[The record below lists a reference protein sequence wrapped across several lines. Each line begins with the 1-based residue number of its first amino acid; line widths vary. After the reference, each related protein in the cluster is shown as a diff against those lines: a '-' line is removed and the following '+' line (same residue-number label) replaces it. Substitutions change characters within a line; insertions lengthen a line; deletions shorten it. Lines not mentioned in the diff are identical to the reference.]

1 MNNLI
6 KKIKINVEKTFKGK
20 KVSTEIISNNTTS
33 MSLYNFINIKGPLG
47 EKKYCFLNN
56 SKIGIPLFI
65 NKKQIHSLKTQINY
79 LIKSVVQGWFIEL
92 NLNGLGFKS
101 FKINDTLAL
110 DIGYSSL
117 VIYKP
122 NVNIHIKTF
131 KNKIV
136 LFSIDQDYV
145 KIAADIIRNYS
156 APDPYRKKGIL
167 FKNQILKLKKKK

>member
-1 MNNLI
+1 MNNLV
-6 KKIKINVEKTFKGK
+6 KMLKINIEKTYKNK
-20 KVSTEIISNNTTS
+20 KVNTQIVDFSSDFIENNKC
-33 MSLYNFINIKGPLG
+33 LIIKGPLG
-47 EKKYCFLNN
+47 EKKYTFFNN
-56 SKIGIPLFI
+56 SNSINPFFI
-65 NKKQIHSLKTQINY
+65 SKKQIDSLKTKIKY
-79 LIKSVVQGWFIEL
+79 LIKSVTQGWFVEL

-101 FKINDTLAL
+101 FKINNWLAL

-122 NVNIHIKTF
+122 NVNIHVKTF

-156 APDPYRKKGIL
+156 TSDPYRKKGIL
-167 FKNQILKLKKKK
+167 FKNQILKLKKKR